1 MSQRK
6 SLKLK
11 NENRGERREGE
22 EAKQKHDDGLEEEG
36 KEVGVRFWLE
46 NTQSMRE

>member
-1 MSQRK
+1 M
-6 SLKLK
+6 
-11 NENRGERREGE
+11 EGAIE
-22 EAKQKHDDGLEEEG
+22 EEEVEEEEEEKGKQKHDDGLEEEG